1 MTKGVKEMYYIGV
14 DLGTSAVKLLLMEG
28 NGSIKNIVSKEYPLY
43 FPHPG
48 WSEQKPEDWYEA
60 VITGI
65 QELTEGFDKSQV
77 AGISF
82 GGQMHGL
89 VILDENDQVIRPAI
103 LWNDGRTYEECD
115 YLNNV
120 IGKETLSKYTANI
133 SFTGFTAPKVL
144 WVKNK
149 EPENFA
155 RIKKIML
162 PKDYIA
168 YKLSGVHCTDVSDA
182 SGMLLFDVE
191 HKCWSKEMLDIC
203 DITEDQMAAIYE
215 SYEAV
220 GTLLPDVAAQLGL
233 PETVKIVAGA
243 GDNAA
248 AAVGTGTVG
257 EGMCNISLG
266 TSGTIF
272 ISSEHFG
279 VDENNALHAFAHAD
293 GHYHLMG
300 CMLSAASCNKW
311 WMDEIIGTKD
321 YAAEQKNITKLGE
334 NHVYFLPYLMG
345 ERSPH
350 NDPNARGT
358 FIGMTMD
365 TTRADMTQAVLEGV
379 AFALRDSLEVARS
392 LGIDIQ
398 RTKICG
404 GGAKSPLWK
413 KIIANVMNLKVD
425 VIESEEGPGYG
436 GAILAAVACGE
447 YASVEE
453 ACKKLVKIVDTVE
466 PEAEL
471 VEKYEARYQ
480 QFKKIYPTVKALFPE
495 LA

>member
-1 MTKGVKEMYYIGV
+1 MLYIGV
-14 DLGTSAVKLLLMEG
+14 DLGTSAVKLLLMDSQGEIRRIE
-28 NGSIKNIVSKEYPLY
+28 SREYPLS

-48 WSEQKPEDWYEA
+48 WSEQNPQDWWEQTLAGIDALLQGEDR
-60 VITGI
+60 
-65 QELTEGFDKSQV
+65 SQV

-89 VILDENDQVIRPAI
+89 VLLDEADEVIRPAI
-103 LWNDGRTYEECD
+103 LWNDGRTGEECD
-115 YLNNV
+115 YLNEV
-120 IGKETLSKYTANI
+120 IGKEKLSAYTANI
-133 SFTGFTAPKVL
+133 SFTGFTAPKIL

-155 RIKKIML
+155 RISKIML

-182 SGMLLFDVE
+182 SGMLLFDV
-191 HKCWSKEMLDIC
+191 KNRCWSKEMCEIC
-203 DITEDQMAAIYE
+203 SVKESWLPTCYE
-215 SYEAV
+215 SYEVV
-220 GTLLPDVAAQLGL
+220 GKIL
-233 PETVKIVAGA
+233 PEVAKCLGIPDSCVIAAGA

-257 EGMCNISLG
+257 DNRCNISLG

-272 ISSEHFG
+272 ISSKQFG
-279 VDENNALHAFAHAD
+279 VDKYNALHSFAHAD
-293 GHYHLMG
+293 GNFHLMG

-311 WMDEIIGTKD
+311 WMEDILGTKD
-321 YAAEQKNITKLGE
+321 FGAEQQDITEDKLGE

-350 NDPNARGT
+350 NDPKARGT

-365 TTRADMTQAVLEGV
+365 STRSDMTQAVLEGV

-392 LGIDIQ
+392 LGICPE

-413 KIIANVMNLKVD
+413 KIIANVLNLKLD
-425 VIESEEGPGYG
+425 IIESEEGPAL
-436 GAILAAVACGE
+436 GAAMLAAVACGE

-453 ACKKLVKIVDTVE
+453 IAEKMVKVVATVE
-466 PEAEL
+466 PEPDL
-471 VEKYEARYQ
+471 VAKYENRYQ
-480 QFKKIYPTVKALFPE
+480 QFKEIYPACKAVYEKLF
-495 LA
+495 